1 MSSDSGSKYVT
12 VNDIKFRIRPSTDL
26 GRDASKPVV
35 VLFHGF
41 SFNLDVWSKT
51 GTYHALE
58 EHSVPYLGVDLP
70 RGKETETRRKNLPL
84 LSDYVPILES
94 LFRESGIDPA
104 SKLIIVGPSMG
115 GAFALSYALQKKDQI
130 LGLVLVA
137 PSLSGVDSELLEDLD
152 IPILLIWGEKDMVL
166 PVENKG
172 QELKQMLPRS
182 KLLIVKGAHHPV
194 YLDRSEEFHELF
206 FDFIDELAT

>member
-1 MSSDSGSKYVT
+1 MPSDSDAKYVT
-12 VNDIKFRIRPSTDL
+12 VKGIKFRIRPSADL

-41 SFNLDVWSKT
+41 SFNLDVWRNT
-51 GTYHALE
+51 GTYQALE

-70 RGKETETRRKNLPL
+70 RGDETETQKKNLPL

-115 GAFALSYALQKKDQI
+115 GAFALSYALQKKNQI

-137 PSLSGVDSELLEDLD
+137 PSLSGVDIESLEDVD
-152 IPILLIWGEKDMVL
+152 IPILLIWGDKDMVS
-166 PVENKG
+166 PVESKG
-172 QELKQMLPRS
+172 QELKRMLPRS
-182 KLLIVKGAHHPV
+182 KLLIVKGARHPV
-194 YLDRSEEFHELF
+194 YLDRPEEFHELF
-206 FDFIDELAT
+206 FDFVDELVT